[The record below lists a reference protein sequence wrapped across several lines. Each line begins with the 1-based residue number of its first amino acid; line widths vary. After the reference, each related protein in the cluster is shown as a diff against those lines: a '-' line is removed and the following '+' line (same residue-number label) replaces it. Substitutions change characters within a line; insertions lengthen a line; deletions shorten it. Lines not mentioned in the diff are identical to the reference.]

1 MGSIALKNAE
11 GFNGFE
17 DNAYNFIHG
26 CLQKPRSPAKTE
38 VHRGSST
45 LRAARAPWGTG
56 AAAASDCRDFDLEIW
71 GATHH
76 RVPCRNSAPRRSIM
90 LRWGSWEALKLDRQQ
105 TSLPFLVVLKCLA
118 GFALHI
124 AEYLVGCQ
132 QSTSDVNQGIS
143 GSANNLPQVNFD
155 TLASVQKLRKLP
167 RQIQMTSLRLAAKN
181 PACTRG

>member
-1 MGSIALKNAE
+1 MPAETSELCKNRGPPRKLHSASCKGPMG
-11 GFNGFE
+11 
-17 DNAYNFIHG
+17 HR
-26 CLQKPRSPAKTE
+26 RSCGQ
-38 VHRGSST
+38 R
-45 LRAARAPWGTG
+45 L
-56 AAAASDCRDFDLEIW
+56 RDFDLEIW

-90 LRWGSWEALKLDRQQ
+90 LRWGSWEALKLDRQR